1 MSTSDL
7 QSKIPEWAQ
16 DLTKKIRSRTVSQFI
31 LYNNVRDLVAYAD
44 PLKQNTAEYLSLG
57 EYLAKTVFADR
68 SAVIFYDISKGIYFL
83 NPVMQAEFFK
93 TMQLTQQDMIRQPS
107 FALKAMEIFIRLSIE
122 KKKSVAIIMDHAEMV
137 VPMTLTS
144 AMSLEDRKCLV
155 MLKKW
160 ANDPNYFSNAV
171 TVCLITDNLSDL
183 NDRIVRNTTTEKIE
197 IDYPNEQE
205 RLDFIRYY
213 IQTEKNQK
221 ITNTFDKYAW
231 VTPEQI
237 AHTMA
242 GLNRRQLHKLL
253 AHARENQA
261 IIDFIYLVAM
271 KKEFIEEECFGLLEI
286 IEPKQN
292 LDAVAGYD
300 PIKFKLRKLAQA
312 IKAGKY
318 DTVPM
323 GYLFSGPV
331 GTGKT
336 FLVLSF
342 VGEIGIPC
350 VKFLNFREQWV
361 GVTEANLEK
370 ILNLLKAMWPI
381 GVIIDEADAF
391 LGDRNEQGDS
401 GTSNRVFAQ
410 LVSFMGDTY
419 YRGKVI
425 WFLITCR
432 PDLLPIDMKR
442 QGRAEEH
449 IGVFY
454 PDTPEERE
462 SLFKTML
469 KKFKVTLEEDIRLA
483 DVFDIS
489 HPISGA
495 DIESLITRVR
505 MEQALNGVEKVT
517 RDDIRKVFGDFIP
530 TNDPENIEL
539 QTLSAVIESTSRELL
554 PAKYREMSR
563 SEIRGQF
570 DELIR
575 KIR

>member
-1 MSTSDL
+1 
-7 QSKIPEWAQ
+7 
-16 DLTKKIRSRTVSQFI
+16 
-31 LYNNVRDLVAYAD
+31 
-44 PLKQNTAEYLSLG
+44 
-57 EYLAKTVFADR
+57 
-68 SAVIFYDISKGIYFL
+68 
-83 NPVMQAEFFK
+83 
-93 TMQLTQQDMIRQPS
+93 
-107 FALKAMEIFIRLSIE
+107 
-122 KKKSVAIIMDHAEMV
+122 
-137 VPMTLTS
+137 
-144 AMSLEDRKCLV
+144 

-160 ANDPNYFSNAV
+160 ANDPNYINNNI
-171 TVCLITDNLSDL
+171 TVCLIADNLSDL
-183 NDRIVRNTTTEKIE
+183 NSRVVRNTTTEKIE
-197 IDYPNEQE
+197 IDYPNENE
-205 RLDFIRYY
+205 RLHFIRHY
-213 IQTEKNQK
+213 IQVEKNLK
-221 ITNTFDKYAW
+221 TDHSFEKYAW

-253 AHARENQA
+253 AYARENRA
-261 IIDFIYLVAM
+261 IIDFVYLVEM
-271 KKEFIEEECFGLLEI
+271 KKDFIEEECFGMLEI

-292 LDAVAGYD
+292 LDVVAGYD
-300 PIKFKLRKLAQA
+300 PIKFKLRKLAHA
-312 IKAGKY
+312 IKSGKY

-361 GVTEANLEK
+361 GVTESNLEK

-454 PDTPEERE
+454 PDTPEEKE
-462 SLFKTML
+462 LLFKTML
-469 KKFKVTLEEDIRLA
+469 KKFKVTLDEDVLLA
-483 DVFDIS
+483 DIIDVS
-489 HPISGA
+489 YPISGA
-495 DIESLITRVR
+495 DMESLITRVR
-505 MEQALNGVEKVT
+505 MEQAINATATVT
-517 RDDIRKVFGDFIP
+517 RVALKKIFDDFIP
-530 TNDPENIEL
+530 TNDPESVEL

-554 PAKYREMSR
+554 PEKYRNMDR
-563 SEIRGQF
+563 VIIRKRF
-570 DELIR
+570 DELKR
-575 KIR
+575 NGSF